1 MKRIKP
7 SRQPPLCKVPTAGN
21 ALEKPRTQPG
31 YRMKSGP
38 RLSLAGPGP
47 GPPPSPTQRPSHLCP
62 EHFVLHEPARVNW
75 PTYLPWACWGLG
87 GWRKPHPHSPAAVA
101 PAKPSV
107 LGEEREGSALPVPG
121 SGARVRRGQ
130 DPVTWSFRTGEGL
143 EEMPRQQAQ
152 PKGSGGHPGYSRG
165 HQENHRPNVPR
176 PYGYMALGPLPGPG
190 GLYRNKQSLAWHHT
204 RRGGTKRGWCVTHT
218 SPTHTS

>member
-1 MKRIKP
+1 MQSTNCWERTRGALNTARIQNEIRAP
-7 SRQPPLCKVPTAGN
+7 A
-21 ALEKPRTQPG
+21 QPG
-31 YRMKSGP
+31 RARAY
-38 RLSLAGPGP
+38 
-47 GPPPSPTQRPSHLCP
+47 PSPTQRPSHLCP

-152 PKGSGGHPGYSRG
+152 PKGSGGHPGYFRG
-165 HQENHRPNVPR
+165 HQENHRPNVLR

-190 GLYRNKQSLAWHHT
+190 GLYRNKQSLAWHHI